1 MQKYLK
7 LVPSV
12 ILVILFM
19 IANIKND
26 ILIPNISTFLSLI
39 IILIVIVIIIKNK

>member
-7 LVPSV
+7 LIPNV
-12 ILVILFM
+12 IVIILFV

-26 ILIPNISTFLSLI
+26 ILIPNILTFLSLI